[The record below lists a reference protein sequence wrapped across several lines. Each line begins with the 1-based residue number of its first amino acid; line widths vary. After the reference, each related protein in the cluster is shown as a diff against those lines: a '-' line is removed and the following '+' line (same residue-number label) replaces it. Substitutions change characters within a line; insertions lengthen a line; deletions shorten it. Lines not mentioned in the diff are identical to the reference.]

1 MKLPKHVG
9 MWRTGKQIQA
19 ATYNYKYSTN
29 KSVESE
35 IFEIWHDK

>member
-19 ATYNYKYSTN
+19 AIYNYKYSTN

-35 IFEIWHDK
+35 IFEV